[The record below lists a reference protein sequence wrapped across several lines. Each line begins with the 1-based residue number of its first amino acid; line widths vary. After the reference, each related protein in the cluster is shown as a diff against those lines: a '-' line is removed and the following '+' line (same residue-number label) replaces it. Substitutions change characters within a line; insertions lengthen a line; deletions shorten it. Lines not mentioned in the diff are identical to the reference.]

1 MKVCFIAH
9 GSENIGMGHVMRSLS
24 LAEAFR
30 ERNNEI
36 SFFSKYKLGVN
47 EIKAQGFKIIG
58 GIQSTRHNNKQGFC
72 YGDNSE
78 LAKDV
83 QNLASNSLG
92 IFDVIVVDS
101 YNVTKEFFIELRK
114 HTKCLIYIDDL
125 NAFTYPVDIILNGT
139 ASAKDMGYE
148 KCQQAYLLLGLKYN
162 LLRNEF
168 RNIPQK
174 EVHREFKNIL
184 ITTGNSD
191 PFHMTE
197 KILKI
202 LMQEKDFDDFR
213 YYVIIGS
220 GFEIENKKTAK
231 IENVSPSI
239 FVYYN
244 PANMCNIM
252 LQCDF
257 AISAGGST
265 LYELAACGVPTIAFA
280 YADNQ
285 KYQSMAMEQLEVL
298 KYIGYFDS
306 IDEKALIEYIKY
318 IREHFKVRKKLI
330 KELQNMVDTKG
341 ALNVVK
347 KVEKYIRFKKS
358 SC

>member
-168 RNIPQK
+168 RNIPKK
-174 EVHREFKNIL
+174 EVHKEFKNI
-184 ITTGNSD
+184 D
-191 PFHMTE
+191 
-197 KILKI
+197 
-202 LMQEKDFDDFR
+202 
-213 YYVIIGS
+213 
-220 GFEIENKKTAK
+220 
-231 IENVSPSI
+231 
-239 FVYYN
+239 
-244 PANMCNIM
+244 
-252 LQCDF
+252 
-257 AISAGGST
+257 AG
-265 LYELAACGVPTIAFA
+265 E
-280 YADNQ
+280 
-285 KYQSMAMEQLEVL
+285 
-298 KYIGYFDS
+298 
-306 IDEKALIEYIKY
+306 
-318 IREHFKVRKKLI
+318 
-330 KELQNMVDTKG
+330 
-341 ALNVVK
+341 
-347 KVEKYIRFKKS
+347 RF
-358 SC
+358 